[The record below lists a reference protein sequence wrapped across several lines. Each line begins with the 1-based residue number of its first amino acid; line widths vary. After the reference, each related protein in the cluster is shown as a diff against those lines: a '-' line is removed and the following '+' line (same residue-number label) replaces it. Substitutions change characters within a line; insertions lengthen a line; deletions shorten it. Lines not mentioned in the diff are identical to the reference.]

1 LISSSIMPVFH
12 TKTIES
18 ILEPVAQQSSSSSSS
33 SGSRVLLTDDVVKI
47 VAFAS
52 RLRKQR
58 VEDGRAFRHVFFGI
72 QTCRKLADAPL
83 YTFMKRRNII
93 RRTCYHY
100 SHHVSRL
107 VILHEEAEDGNAMPD
122 LTRPVDAVS
131 RAVENLVQ
139 VGYDTIHLSDDDI
152 LKQDM
157 PPALQRVET
166 SSRLLEEACYVL
178 RDDPYS
184 SQGRKKLIEG
194 SRGILQGTSAL
205 LLCFDES
212 EVRKIVRGCK
222 KVLDYLA
229 VAEVIENME
238 DLVQFVRDISPWL
251 TKMSRDT
258 EAREK
263 ELTHHVHREILIRC
277 IDSVKTLA
285 PILICAMK
293 IFIQIS
299 AQGGSKGVPEAAENR
314 NYLSSRMI
322 EEVNEVIRV
331 LQLTTYDEDEWNED
345 DLIVMKKA
353 LSAIESLLQAALDWL
368 GDPRALRGGV
378 GEKSLRR
385 ILVYAERIADRA
397 LPEDASLIRRAC
409 SDIASMTD
417 SLCELRHNKQG
428 DSPQSQGLAR
438 GIAQKL
444 RELVG
449 GKDIAGLLPHAL
461 QGLEQA
467 GIAQPAHTV
476 LGRMD
481 QVLKWLDAPY
491 MDDRGVENYPQS
503 FNTGLNAL
511 KALLAE
517 GRKVA
522 DLCSP
527 REKYAMNELCDEIER
542 LSHQLAELQRKGMQK
557 CKAYLQ
563 RFLADPGFERFGC
576 FVMAFEKRRLVSS
589 SDRADWAFA
598 RPLARRPAPD
608 TCVQPSQ
615 SRRWSIKSV
624 GEASAGRPYSVGV
637 AKRTQTPNVQAG
649 SIPRSSTMPLAA
661 EPFQSLNLLLQRLV
675 TELWRNK
682 RTCAF
687 QTVTTTAAATSTSTS
702 TSTASARPRPVPHFH
717 VCKAFL
723 YNPYQGAAI
732 GQAESSSSPPPPSRR
747 VFFETESLLAPLVV
761 RIGDSPQARAI
772 ANQLKEKLGELKRMM
787 DRALLDRVVDDF
799 SDITTP
805 LKQFAEAVLAPE
817 GTPARDANFAE
828 KAQNLRDHCQRC
840 AKTGRL
846 VGTSGPCKDK
856 KIVEALCS
864 TANQISNMTPQVINA
879 GKIRFHYPQNVS
891 ADEHFENLRREL
903 SDALQRLRSLVDDAV
918 DPLEFVKASE
928 NAIRRHGQE
937 CENAISNDEPQKMAD
952 HASSIARLANRVL
965 MAAKGQAENSEDPA
979 FSGRMNDAAN
989 RLQGTIPPMVNDA
1002 KQVALNPRDQSAAG
1016 RWRDSNKKLVD
1027 AVGSVRRALEPSQLP
1042 EMKNL
1047 DINGKTVGTKG
1058 GAKSSS
1064 RVCKVS
1070 SPLSVDVGYESD
1082 TAAPVS
1088 WSRPMRSKDVVD
1100 FDYPNIDFHSM
1111 FDMWLYQMPPVNL
1124 SSLYDLRRLPTLFHR
1139 RSASPRRRR
1148 RNRHRRCLTLSFPV
1162 DWEREQ
1168 RTGRRREV
1176 RAPPPPPAW
1185 YQAASHREGPV
1196 SPNRPPPQLMEM
1208 RTPPRPPP
1216 PQETDDE
1223 EEMRA
1228 FWERVPLPKANQ
1240 PILSAA
1246 HSLHREVQQWSSREN
1261 EIVAAAKRM
1270 AILMARLSQL
1280 VRGEGG
1286 TKKDLID
1293 CAKAIAD
1300 ASEEVTRLAVL
1311 LARQCTDIKM
1321 RKALLQVCER
1331 IPTIATQ
1338 LKILST
1344 VKATMLGSQAPMSVR
1359 EGSEISPGTDEDEE
1373 AMQQLV
1379 LNAQN
1384 LMQSVKDTVRAAEAA
1399 SIKIR
1404 TDSGLRLRWVRKPV
1418 WANY

>member
-18 ILEPVAQQSSSSSSS
+18 ILEPVAQQ
-33 SGSRVLLTDDVVKI
+33 
-47 VAFAS
+47 
-52 RLRKQR
+52 
-58 VEDGRAFRHVFFGI
+58 
-72 QTCRKLADAPL
+72 
-83 YTFMKRRNII
+83 
-93 RRTCYHY
+93 
-100 SHHVSRL
+100 VSRL

-491 MDDRGVENYPQS
+491 MDDRGV
-503 FNTGLNAL
+503 GLNAL

-542 LSHQLAELQRKGMQK
+542 LSHQLAELQRKGM
-557 CKAYLQ
+557 
-563 RFLADPGFERFGC
+563 
-576 FVMAFEKRRLVSS
+576 
-589 SDRADWAFA
+589 
-598 RPLARRPAPD
+598 
-608 TCVQPSQ
+608 
-615 SRRWSIKSV
+615 
-624 GEASAGRPYSVGV
+624 
-637 AKRTQTPNVQAG
+637 
-649 SIPRSSTMPLAA
+649 
-661 EPFQSLNLLLQRLV
+661 
-675 TELWRNK
+675 
-682 RTCAF
+682 
-687 QTVTTTAAATSTSTS
+687 
-702 TSTASARPRPVPHFH
+702 
-717 VCKAFL
+717 
-723 YNPYQGAAI
+723 
-732 GQAESSSSPPPPSRR
+732 
-747 VFFETESLLAPLVV
+747 
-761 RIGDSPQARAI
+761 GDSPQARAI

-918 DPLEFVKASE
+918 DPLEFVKASVC
-928 NAIRRHGQE
+928 NSK
-937 CENAISNDEPQKMAD
+937 CERCQKMR
-952 HASSIARLANRVL
+952 SVV
-965 MAAKGQAENSEDPA
+965 
-979 FSGRMNDAAN
+979 
-989 RLQGTIPPMVNDA
+989 MV
-1002 KQVALNPRDQSAAG
+1002 
-1016 RWRDSNKKLVD
+1016 
-1027 AVGSVRRALEPSQLP
+1027 
-1042 EMKNL
+1042 KNV
-1047 DINGKTVGTKG
+1047 K
-1058 GAKSSS
+1058 
-1064 RVCKVS
+1064 
-1070 SPLSVDVGYESD
+1070 
-1082 TAAPVS
+1082 
-1088 WSRPMRSKDVVD
+1088 MRSVMTNLRK
-1100 FDYPNIDFHSM
+1100 
-1111 FDMWLYQMPPVNL
+1111 WLTTHPALQ
-1124 SSLYDLRRLPTLFHR
+1124 
-1139 RSASPRRRR
+1139 
-1148 RNRHRRCLTLSFPV
+1148 
-1162 DWEREQ
+1162 DW
-1168 RTGRRREV
+1168 
-1176 RAPPPPPAW
+1176 
-1185 YQAASHREGPV
+1185 
-1196 SPNRPPPQLMEM
+1196 
-1208 RTPPRPPP
+1208 
-1216 PQETDDE
+1216 
-1223 EEMRA
+1223 
-1228 FWERVPLPKANQ
+1228 
-1240 PILSAA
+1240 
-1246 HSLHREVQQWSSREN
+1246 
-1261 EIVAAAKRM
+1261 
-1270 AILMARLSQL
+1270 
-1280 VRGEGG
+1280 
-1286 TKKDLID
+1286 LIA
-1293 CAKAIAD
+1293 C
-1300 ASEEVTRLAVL
+1300 
-1311 LARQCTDIKM
+1311 
-1321 RKALLQVCER
+1321 
-1331 IPTIATQ
+1331 
-1338 LKILST
+1338 
-1344 VKATMLGSQAPMSVR
+1344 
-1359 EGSEISPGTDEDEE
+1359 
-1373 AMQQLV
+1373 
-1379 LNAQN
+1379 
-1384 LMQSVKDTVRAAEAA
+1384 
-1399 SIKIR
+1399 
-1404 TDSGLRLRWVRKPV
+1404 
-1418 WANY
+1418 

>member
-1 LISSSIMPVFH
+1 MPVFH

-18 ILEPVAQQSSSSSSS
+18 ILEPVAQQ
-33 SGSRVLLTDDVVKI
+33 
-47 VAFAS
+47 
-52 RLRKQR
+52 
-58 VEDGRAFRHVFFGI
+58 
-72 QTCRKLADAPL
+72 
-83 YTFMKRRNII
+83 
-93 RRTCYHY
+93 
-100 SHHVSRL
+100 VSRL

-428 DSPQSQGLAR
+428 DSPQCQGLAR

-461 QGLEQA
+461 QSLEQA

-491 MDDRGVENYPQS
+491 MDDRGV
-503 FNTGLNAL
+503 GLNAL

-542 LSHQLAELQRKGMQK
+542 LSHQLAELQRKGM
-557 CKAYLQ
+557 
-563 RFLADPGFERFGC
+563 
-576 FVMAFEKRRLVSS
+576 
-589 SDRADWAFA
+589 
-598 RPLARRPAPD
+598 
-608 TCVQPSQ
+608 
-615 SRRWSIKSV
+615 
-624 GEASAGRPYSVGV
+624 
-637 AKRTQTPNVQAG
+637 
-649 SIPRSSTMPLAA
+649 
-661 EPFQSLNLLLQRLV
+661 
-675 TELWRNK
+675 
-682 RTCAF
+682 
-687 QTVTTTAAATSTSTS
+687 
-702 TSTASARPRPVPHFH
+702 
-717 VCKAFL
+717 
-723 YNPYQGAAI
+723 
-732 GQAESSSSPPPPSRR
+732 
-747 VFFETESLLAPLVV
+747 
-761 RIGDSPQARAI
+761 GDSPQARAI

-817 GTPARDANFAE
+817 GTPARDANFTE

-1047 DINGKTVGTKG
+1047 DING
-1058 GAKSSS
+1058 
-1064 RVCKVS
+1064 
-1070 SPLSVDVGYESD
+1070 
-1082 TAAPVS
+1082 
-1088 WSRPMRSKDVVD
+1088 
-1100 FDYPNIDFHSM
+1100 
-1111 FDMWLYQMPPVNL
+1111 
-1124 SSLYDLRRLPTLFHR
+1124 
-1139 RSASPRRRR
+1139 
-1148 RNRHRRCLTLSFPV
+1148 
-1162 DWEREQ
+1162 
-1168 RTGRRREV
+1168 
-1176 RAPPPPPAW
+1176 
-1185 YQAASHREGPV
+1185 PV
-1196 SPNRPPPQLMEM
+1196 SPSRPPPQLMEM

-1404 TDSGLRLRWVRKPV
+1404 TDSGLRLRWVLCVLENP
-1418 WANY
+1418 

>member
-1 LISSSIMPVFH
+1 MPVFH

-18 ILEPVAQQSSSSSSS
+18 ILEPVAQQ
-33 SGSRVLLTDDVVKI
+33 
-47 VAFAS
+47 
-52 RLRKQR
+52 
-58 VEDGRAFRHVFFGI
+58 
-72 QTCRKLADAPL
+72 
-83 YTFMKRRNII
+83 
-93 RRTCYHY
+93 
-100 SHHVSRL
+100 VSRL

-428 DSPQSQGLAR
+428 DSPQCQGLAR

-461 QGLEQA
+461 QSLEQA

-491 MDDRGVENYPQS
+491 MDDRGV
-503 FNTGLNAL
+503 GLNAL

-542 LSHQLAELQRKGMQK
+542 LSHQLAELQRKGM
-557 CKAYLQ
+557 
-563 RFLADPGFERFGC
+563 
-576 FVMAFEKRRLVSS
+576 AFEKRRLVSS
-589 SDRADWAFA
+589 SDRAEWAFA

-608 TCVQPSQ
+608 TFVQPSQ

-624 GEASAGRPYSVGV
+624 GEASATRPYSIGV
-637 AKRTQTPNVQAG
+637 AKRTTPNGQAG
-649 SIPRSSTMPLAA
+649 SLPRSSTMPLAA

-687 QTVTTTAAATSTSTS
+687 QTVTTTATATSTSTS
-702 TSTASARPRPVPHFH
+702 TAPARPRPVPHFH

-723 YNPYQGAAI
+723 YNPYQGTAT
-732 GQAESSSSPPPPSRR
+732 GPAESSSTPPPPSRR

-817 GTPARDANFAE
+817 GTPARDANFTE

-1047 DINGKTVGTKG
+1047 DINGLCCAGMTVGTKG

-1139 RSASPRRRR
+1139 RSAS
-1148 RNRHRRCLTLSFPV
+1148 
-1162 DWEREQ
+1162 Q
-1168 RTGRRREV
+1168 V

-1196 SPNRPPPQLMEM
+1196 SPSRPPPQLMEM

-1359 EGSEISPGTDEDEE
+1359 EGSEISLGTDEDEE